1 MKPPPRRPAEV
12 STYDLKL
19 NHRVKKKLRNLLLKM
34 RSTRRSLKTPSRA
47 SVADERVLMLVMAVS
62 PQRPQRR
69 DARRAT
75 AERRGPR
82 GPRPCGSCPGERPAS
97 RGWLL
102 SPSRPPPG
110 ALHGL
115 LRRDRCSGP
124 RSDPGGVYRITGR
137 REGPPHASS
146 SRPRSQQ
153 HLALGH
159 RPGALASQQGQPG

>member
-62 PQRPQRR
+62 SQHPQRPG
-69 DARRAT
+69 DLSAGDHVDPGRA
-75 AERRGPR
+75 APAQASGPPA
-82 GPRPCGSCPGERPAS
+82 GAGFSALPAPRPVPV
-97 RGWLL
+97 
-102 SPSRPPPG
+102 
-110 ALHGL
+110 HGL

-137 REGPPHASS
+137 REGPAHASS